1 MKGGITATAEC
12 WHALMRFLDSAAVVT
27 SQPAFSMTMT
37 PMRVATCARCRAA
50 MRYWFHPSL
59 QRRRL
64 LLLVLQRTLFSN
76 WRRVRYYCCCCS
88 WTRPS
93 CTHDIINLDT
103 TYTDLTVGCHKNPVL
118 STYGIHVLSVFGH
131 KHSIRLTVC
140 HLCISLADSR
150 WHTFQTGPALSLCH
164 TVTYSD
170 KFWTTTQA
178 DIQLLNT
185 SIMSQKI
192 SFFGPGTDLI
202 SLLILFLLG
211 ATLFKK
217 PNDQFVANFL
227 WIVAVKELWNLSQYL
242 TEL

>member
-103 TYTDLTVGCHKNPVL
+103 TYTDLTVGCHKKPCLVDL
-118 STYGIHVLSVFGH
+118 WHTRSVCFWPQTLHQAYGLPSVYFA
-131 KHSIRLTVC
+131 C
-140 HLCISLADSR
+140 WQSLAHLPNR
-150 WHTFQTGPALSLCH
+150 PRTFPLPYCNI
-164 TVTYSD
+164 
-170 KFWTTTQA
+170 FW
-178 DIQLLNT
+178 
-185 SIMSQKI
+185 
-192 SFFGPGTDLI
+192 
-202 SLLILFLLG
+202 
-211 ATLFKK
+211 
-217 PNDQFVANFL
+217 
-227 WIVAVKELWNLSQYL
+227 
-242 TEL
+242 